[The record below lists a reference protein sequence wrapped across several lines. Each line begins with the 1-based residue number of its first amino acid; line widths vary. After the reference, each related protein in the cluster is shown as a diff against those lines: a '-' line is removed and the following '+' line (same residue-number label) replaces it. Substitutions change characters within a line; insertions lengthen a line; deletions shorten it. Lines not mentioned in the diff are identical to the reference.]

1 MMDYVRIKEE
11 LRQLAT
17 SLGASTIGFCKVGD
31 LVEKFHPEIRTVAR
45 QLPTAISIGI
55 GLQKAVLDSLDR
67 RPNEIY
73 KTHYQ
78 ETNRQLD
85 RINFKLATRIA
96 SLDGNFSALPIP
108 ASKVLTRYPMIGH
121 LNHREIAHKAGLGWR
136 GKNNLLVN
144 YDFGSRLR
152 LTTLLTDLELLP
164 DEVVDYDCGKCRACL
179 NNCPAEAIGATP
191 LDFDLAKCSAQV
203 TKFSKE
209 KNYGQLICGLCL
221 NHCPLVIKENKLAE
235 YHG

>member
-1 MMDYVRIKEE
+1 MMDYITAKAEIK
-11 LRQLAT
+11 QLAL
-17 SLGASTIGFCKVGD
+17 SLGAATIGVCQTGD
-31 LVEKFHPEIRTVAR
+31 LVEKFHPEIRQIAYK
-45 QLPTAISIGI
+45 LPVAISIGI
-55 GLQKAVLDSLDR
+55 ALQPAVLDSLDK

-85 RINFKLATRIA
+85 CINYKLAALIT
-96 SLDGNFSALPIP
+96 SFDGNHQALPIP
-108 ASKVLTRYPMIGH
+108 ASKVMTRYPMIGH

-152 LTTLLTDLELLP
+152 LTTLLTDLELPP
-164 DEVVDYDCGKCRACL
+164 DKIVEYDCGQCRACL
-179 NNCPAEAIGATP
+179 KNCPAVAIGQTP
-191 LDFDLAKCSAQV
+191 FDFDLKKCSVQV

-209 KNYGQLICGLCL
+209 HNYGQLICGLCL
-221 NHCPLVIKENKLAE
+221 NHCPPRKQLAE
-235 YHG
+235 CHG